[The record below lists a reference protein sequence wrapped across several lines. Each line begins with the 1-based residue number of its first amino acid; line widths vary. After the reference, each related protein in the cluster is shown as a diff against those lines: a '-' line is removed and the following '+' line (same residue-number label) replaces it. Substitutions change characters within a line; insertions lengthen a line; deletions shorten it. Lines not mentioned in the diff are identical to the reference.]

1 MSLCPSARRLLAC
14 VLFMAYTAV
23 AVFGHAL
30 VRCQEDDGSV
40 NVEWR
45 GAKCCVPSAKT
56 NSTPCA
62 ASAVSSDVGDNCVSC
77 SDRAFA
83 EDLVTTRAQVSP
95 TARTQ
100 VPDAPA
106 PLPALPVN
114 SWASLGFAWT
124 ACPYHVRAP
133 IPPPPL
139 AAIRT
144 VVIRC

>member
-1 MSLCPSARRLLAC
+1 
-14 VLFMAYTAV
+14 MAYTAV
-23 AVFGHAL
+23 AVLGHAL

-45 GAKCCVPSAKT
+45 GAKCCVRSAKT
-56 NSTPCA
+56 DSTPCA
-62 ASAVSSDVGDNCVSC
+62 TSAVSSDVGADCGGC
-77 SDRAFA
+77 RDRAMA
-83 EDLVTTRAQVSP
+83 EDLATTKAHASP

-106 PLPALPVN
+106 PLSALPVN
-114 SWASLGFAWT
+114 SWAAFGFTWT